1 MYYLLSLITF
11 ILYYC
16 GINIYEII
24 IIKLNKYKQLFQY
37 KIIYEEFD
45 SDYNFLDPVYFVLF
59 LLPVYIQNF
68 IMFSIIL
75 YIIKDFIHFYLK
87 EKKSN
92 HIVIIKTFKTF
103 FGIIIT
109 LNTIYNSNDYI
120 ITTIANIIT
129 LYLLLNNYQVMIC
142 NSFTKS

>member
-1 MYYLLSLITF
+1 MYYLSLITF
-11 ILYYC
+11 IIYYC
-16 GINIYEII
+16 GIYSYETI

-37 KIIYEEFD
+37 KIIYENYD
-45 SDYNFLDPVYFVLF
+45 SNYNFLDPLYFCLF
-59 LLPVYIQNF
+59 LLPVFIQNF
-68 IMFSIIL
+68 IMISIIS

-92 HIVIIKTFKTF
+92 YIVIIKTFKTF

-120 ITTIANIIT
+120 ITSIVNVIS

-142 NSFTKS
+142 NSFTNS